1 MRALTLNVDGGNHVP
16 TDVAPS
22 REVNAD
28 GHQLRLGA
36 ISLGAPRED
45 ATLQGAISPLTPDA
59 PFALTSFPPDSG
71 ARRVS
76 EEPGYGDLGRWR
88 SSFSE

>member
-28 GHQLRLGA
+28 AHQLRLGA

-59 PFALTSFPPDSG
+59 PFALPHFRLTAALG
-71 ARRVS
+71 ALAKNLDM
-76 EEPGYGDLGRWR
+76 EI
-88 SSFSE
+88 